1 MAGDSRGSES
11 VILLGDM
18 AVGKK
23 TTGATGAVD
32 EHFYLIT
39 GRKQR
44 EMDADPQ
51 LRSLLTLSR
60 TSVHRKVA
68 PFVDESPTSIKPH
81 YLDSPSL
88 TTQSLVC

>member
-44 EMDADPQ
+44 E
-51 LRSLLTLSR
+51 
-60 TSVHRKVA
+60 H
-68 PFVDESPTSIKPH
+68 
-81 YLDSPSL
+81 
-88 TTQSLVC
+88 